1 VPVKPIVKRSS
12 SIFPYRGKWRIQYL
26 DLQGKVRTKTAA
38 TKEDAYKQL
47 GALEHLKASGELPR
61 RSQDLPSVSEW
72 LDYWLELRKPE
83 LREVTR

>member
-1 VPVKPIVKRSS
+1 MPVKPIVKRSS